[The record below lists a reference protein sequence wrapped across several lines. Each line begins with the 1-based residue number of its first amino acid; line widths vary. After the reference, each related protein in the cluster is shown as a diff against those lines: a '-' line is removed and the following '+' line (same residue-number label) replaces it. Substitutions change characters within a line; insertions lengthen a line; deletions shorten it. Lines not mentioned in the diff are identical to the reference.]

1 MLKMVNGGLGGEEH
15 LAFSNIVVSAGAA
28 AVVLLKDAAQHLR

>member
-1 MLKMVNGGLGGEEH
+1 MNYGDDDALDDDADC

-28 AVVLLKDAAQHLR
+28 TVFKQLCVW